1 MTKVPINEAK
11 DQLTYLLKKA
21 ENEEVL
27 ITRHGRPAGILIG
40 FADEED
46 YFDYKL
52 ENDPRFEA
60 RIARSREQ
68 KKAEKCNP
76 SGGHRALRFPRRNNM
91 PMGTNR

>member
-1 MTKVPINEAK
+1 MTKIPVNEAK
-11 DQLTYLLKKA
+11 DQLSSLLKKA

-40 FADEED
+40 FADEDD

-68 KKAEKCNP
+68 K
-76 SGGHRALRFPRRNNM
+76 RRGEVIRLEDIE
-91 PMGTNR
+91 P

>member
-1 MTKVPINEAK
+1 MIKVPVNEAK
-11 DQLTYLLKKA
+11 DRLTSLLKEA
-21 ENEEVL
+21 EEEEVL

-52 ENDPRFEA
+52 ESDPRFEA

-68 KKAEKCNP
+68 KKRGDVIRLEDIEP
-76 SGGHRALRFPRRNNM
+76 
-91 PMGTNR
+91 

>member
-1 MTKVPINEAK
+1 MKMTKVPVNEAK
-11 DQLTYLLKKA
+11 DKLTSLLKKA
-21 ENEEVL
+21 EDEEVL

-60 RIARSREQ
+60 RIARSRAQ
-68 KKAEKCNP
+68 KKRGEVIKLEDVDP
-76 SGGHRALRFPRRNNM
+76 
-91 PMGTNR
+91 

>member
-1 MTKVPINEAK
+1 
-11 DQLTYLLKKA
+11 LLKEA
-21 ENEEVL
+21 EEEEVL

-46 YFDYKL
+46 YFDYLL

-68 KKAEKCNP
+68 KKRGDVIRLEDIEP
-76 SGGHRALRFPRRNNM
+76 
-91 PMGTNR
+91 